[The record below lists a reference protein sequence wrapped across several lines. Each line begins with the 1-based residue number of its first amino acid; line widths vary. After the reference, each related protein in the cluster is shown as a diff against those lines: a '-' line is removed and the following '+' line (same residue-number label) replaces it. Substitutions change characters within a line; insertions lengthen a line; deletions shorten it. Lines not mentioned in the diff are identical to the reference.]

1 MKTDSKQCLSL
12 DPVDLRQKAASKLS
26 QEQLIK
32 EVKSVQQQLTTKLII
47 WQLLLEDEK
56 PIKSV
61 TSTTRLYRLAVVVAV

>member
-12 DPVDLRQKAASKLS
+12 DPVDLRLNAASKLS

-32 EVKSVQQQLTTKLII
+32 EVKSAQQQLITKLII

>member
-12 DPVDLRQKAASKLS
+12 DPVHLRQKAASKLS

-32 EVKSVQQQLTTKLII
+32 EVKSAQQQLTTKLII

>member
-1 MKTDSKQCLSL
+1 MSFTWS
-12 DPVDLRQKAASKLS
+12 RWFETKAASKLS

-32 EVKSVQQQLTTKLII
+32 EVKSAQQQLTTKLII

>member
-12 DPVDLRQKAASKLS
+12 DPVDLSQKAASKLS

-32 EVKSVQQQLTTKLII
+32 EVKSAQQQLTTKLII